1 MLPHAYEMPAAIL
14 ILLSGIV
21 ACFAGYR
28 LFRLVLA
35 IYGFI
40 LGAMLASSLMASSN
54 TIGMIGAALLGGI
67 VGALIMTFAY
77 FVGIALIGAGMGTLA
92 AHVFWSTWRSVD
104 PPALAVILLSVA
116 GAVGAMLLQRY
127 VIIFSTAFSG
137 AWTMIVGGLAL
148 SGDVTAARA
157 AELGARLA
165 GALPAGARPADHVG
179 PPTAKPGQRLLFV
192 DKPERTQTQIV
203 VGSLGTWPHDDDHMA
218 ITVANG
224 VLGGTFTS
232 RLMREVRSKRGWSY
246 GASSRLTID
255 RQRHSFQMWTFPAA
269 ADAAACLELELGLLN
284 DFVND
289 GIQADELAFIQSY
302 LSRSYAFE
310 IDTAAKRMHQAA
322 DVELL
327 GLPPRYYDDHV
338 ATVRAVTLAEANAS
352 IARRIDPRSL
362 LIVVLGTARDILEP
376 IKERIPSLDAVEVVP
391 FDADFG

>member
-77 FVGIALIGAGMGTLA
+77 FVGIALIGAGMGALA

-116 GAVGAMLLQRY
+116 GAVGAMLMQRY

-148 SGDVTAARA
+148 SGDVTASRA
-157 AELGARLA
+157 AATGNVWILYPFAPLSAHRWVPYAWAALGIA
-165 GALPAGARPADHVG
+165 GAAVQLGITAG
-179 PPTAKPGQRLLFV
+179 K
-192 DKPERTQTQIV
+192 
-203 VGSLGTWPHDDDHMA
+203 
-218 ITVANG
+218 
-224 VLGGTFTS
+224 
-232 RLMREVRSKRGWSY
+232 KR
-246 GASSRLTID
+246 R
-255 RQRHSFQMWTFPAA
+255 
-269 ADAAACLELELGLLN
+269 
-284 DFVND
+284 
-289 GIQADELAFIQSY
+289 
-302 LSRSYAFE
+302 
-310 IDTAAKRMHQAA
+310 
-322 DVELL
+322 
-327 GLPPRYYDDHV
+327 
-338 ATVRAVTLAEANAS
+338 
-352 IARRIDPRSL
+352 
-362 LIVVLGTARDILEP
+362 
-376 IKERIPSLDAVEVVP
+376 
-391 FDADFG
+391 

>member
-127 VIIFSTAFSG
+127 VLIFTTAFTG
-137 AWTMIVGGLAL
+137 AWTMMVGGLAM
-148 SGDVTAARA
+148 
-157 AELGARLA
+157 A
-165 GALPAGARPADHVG
+165 G
-179 PPTAKPGQRLLFV
+179 
-192 DKPERTQTQIV
+192 
-203 VGSLGTWPHDDDHMA
+203 
-218 ITVANG
+218 N
-224 VLGGTFTS
+224 
-232 RLMREVRSKRGWSY
+232 
-246 GASSRLTID
+246 
-255 RQRHSFQMWTFPAA
+255 PAA
-269 ADAAACLELELGLLN
+269 MRATATGNVWILYPFTPLTSQRWVPVVWIALGLVGAGVQL
-284 DFVND
+284 
-289 GIQADELAFIQSY
+289 GI
-302 LSRSYAFE
+302 
-310 IDTAAKRMHQAA
+310 TGKKKR
-322 DVELL
+322 
-327 GLPPRYYDDHV
+327 
-338 ATVRAVTLAEANAS
+338 
-352 IARRIDPRSL
+352 
-362 LIVVLGTARDILEP
+362 
-376 IKERIPSLDAVEVVP
+376 
-391 FDADFG
+391 

>member
-54 TIGMIGAALLGGI
+54 TIGMIAAALLGGI

-77 FVGIALIGAGMGTLA
+77 FVGIALIGAGMGALA

-148 SGDVTAARA
+148 SGDITAARA
-157 AELGARLA
+157 AATGNVWILYPFAPLSAHRWVPFVWAALGIA
-165 GALPAGARPADHVG
+165 GAAVQMGITAG
-179 PPTAKPGQRLLFV
+179 
-192 DKPERTQTQIV
+192 
-203 VGSLGTWPHDDDHMA
+203 
-218 ITVANG
+218 
-224 VLGGTFTS
+224 
-232 RLMREVRSKRGWSY
+232 KR
-246 GASSRLTID
+246 
-255 RQRHSFQMWTFPAA
+255 
-269 ADAAACLELELGLLN
+269 
-284 DFVND
+284 
-289 GIQADELAFIQSY
+289 
-302 LSRSYAFE
+302 
-310 IDTAAKRMHQAA
+310 KR
-322 DVELL
+322 
-327 GLPPRYYDDHV
+327 
-338 ATVRAVTLAEANAS
+338 
-352 IARRIDPRSL
+352 
-362 LIVVLGTARDILEP
+362 
-376 IKERIPSLDAVEVVP
+376 
-391 FDADFG
+391 

>member
-77 FVGIALIGAGMGTLA
+77 FVGIALIGAGMGALA

-157 AELGARLA
+157 AATGNVWILYPFA
-165 GALPAGARPADHVG
+165 P
-179 PPTAKPGQRLLFV
+179 
-192 DKPERTQTQIV
+192 
-203 VGSLGTWPHDDDHMA
+203 
-218 ITVANG
+218 
-224 VLGGTFTS
+224 
-232 RLMREVRSKRGWSY
+232 
-246 GASSRLTID
+246 
-255 RQRHSFQMWTFPAA
+255 
-269 ADAAACLELELGLLN
+269 
-284 DFVND
+284 
-289 GIQADELAFIQSY
+289 
-302 LSRSYAFE
+302 LSAHRW
-310 IDTAAKRMHQAA
+310 
-322 DVELL
+322 
-327 GLPPRYYDDHV
+327 
-338 ATVRAVTLAEANAS
+338 
-352 IARRIDPRSL
+352 
-362 LIVVLGTARDILEP
+362 
-376 IKERIPSLDAVEVVP
+376 VP
-391 FDADFG
+391 FAWAALGILGVAVQMGITAGKKRR

>member
-77 FVGIALIGAGMGTLA
+77 FVGIALIGAGMGALA
-92 AHVFWSTWRSVD
+92 AHVFWTTWRSMD

-148 SGDVTAARA
+148 SGDATAARA
-157 AELGARLA
+157 AATGNVWILYPFAPLAAHRWVPFAWAALGIA
-165 GALPAGARPADHVG
+165 GAAVQMGITAG
-179 PPTAKPGQRLLFV
+179 K
-192 DKPERTQTQIV
+192 
-203 VGSLGTWPHDDDHMA
+203 
-218 ITVANG
+218 
-224 VLGGTFTS
+224 
-232 RLMREVRSKRGWSY
+232 KR
-246 GASSRLTID
+246 R
-255 RQRHSFQMWTFPAA
+255 
-269 ADAAACLELELGLLN
+269 
-284 DFVND
+284 
-289 GIQADELAFIQSY
+289 
-302 LSRSYAFE
+302 
-310 IDTAAKRMHQAA
+310 
-322 DVELL
+322 
-327 GLPPRYYDDHV
+327 
-338 ATVRAVTLAEANAS
+338 
-352 IARRIDPRSL
+352 
-362 LIVVLGTARDILEP
+362 
-376 IKERIPSLDAVEVVP
+376 
-391 FDADFG
+391 